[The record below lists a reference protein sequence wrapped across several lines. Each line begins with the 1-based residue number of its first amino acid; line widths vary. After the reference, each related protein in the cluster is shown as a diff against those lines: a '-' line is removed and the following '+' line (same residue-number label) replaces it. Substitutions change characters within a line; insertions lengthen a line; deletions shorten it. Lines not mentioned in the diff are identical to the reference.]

1 MGFRVHCLGFGIQG
15 AGFVGSRGGQVF
27 FSKTQTLRPATR
39 NPQPQNPKPQTQ
51 NPKTLSPKP
60 QTLNRGCI
68 ELPKGCMLKDRD
80 GDTMRSH
87 KGRYKVARAGW
98 YNIRVRRSH
107 GPDARWDELD
117 AAVKDEGE
125 GLGGKEEVHEEDL
138 GDDFDKYLQ
147 EQAKAE
153 ADRKFE
159 EEVAAEVALEK
170 AEKGSNSS
178 GGSWEEEDPFAA
190 VTAIDRTGRSQVPLI
205 DPRSIPEDRETLTNI
220 LSGGE
225 GSLRIDSGDGGRETV
240 FAHSDWM
247 RLC

>member
-1 MGFRVHCLGFGIQG
+1 
-15 AGFVGSRGGQVF
+15 
-27 FSKTQTLRPATR
+27 
-39 NPQPQNPKPQTQ
+39 
-51 NPKTLSPKP
+51 
-60 QTLNRGCI
+60 
-68 ELPKGCMLKDRD
+68 MLKDRD

-117 AAVKDEGE
+117 VAVKDEGE

-178 GGSWEEEDPFAA
+178 GGSWDEEDPFAA

-225 GSLRIDSGDGGRETV
+225 RSLRLDGGDGGRETV
-240 FAHSDWM
+240 LPILTGCVLTSDCCRVQLGRQLACGVQARKFIILGLFQTIAVASSAPPFITACVHVIDM
-247 RLC
+247 KFLNPKP